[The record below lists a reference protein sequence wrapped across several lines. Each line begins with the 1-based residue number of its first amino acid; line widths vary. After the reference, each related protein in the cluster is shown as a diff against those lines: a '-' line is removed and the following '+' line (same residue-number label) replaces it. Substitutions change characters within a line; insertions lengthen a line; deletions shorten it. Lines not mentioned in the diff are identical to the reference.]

1 MNALAF
7 KPANPDFAAR
17 VRDSFGRQP
26 FMDLLGARIT
36 GLEPG
41 FCEIAVDSR
50 RELTQQH
57 GFVHGGV
64 LASIADSAA
73 GYAAF
78 SLMQAEA
85 SILTV
90 EYKLNILRPGRGDA
104 MVARGRVVKP
114 GKTLTVVQADVFA
127 RSGGREEQVV
137 ASLQT
142 LMCLYGKADDASGA
156 PSAARAF
163 RPTRAIP

>member
-1 MNALAF
+1 MTAPAF
-7 KPANPDFAAR
+7 TASDPAFEAR
-17 VRDSFGRQP
+17 VRDSFARQP
-26 FMDLLGARIT
+26 FMAHLGARLT
-36 GLEPG
+36 ALAPG
-41 FCEIAVDSR
+41 FCEITAGYR

-78 SLMQAEA
+78 SLMPAGA

-90 EYKLNILRPGRGDA
+90 EYKLNILRPGRGEA
-104 MVARGRVVKP
+104 MIARGRVLKP
-114 GKTLTVVQADVFA
+114 GRTLTVVQADVFA
-127 RSGGREEQVV
+127 RGAGGGEEQVV

-142 LMCLYGKADDASGA
+142 LMCLAGKADDASGA
-156 PSAARAF
+156 AGGAR
-163 RPTRAIP
+163 

>member
-1 MNALAF
+1 MSAAF
-7 KPANPDFAAR
+7 QPVDPDFESR

-26 FMDLLGARIT
+26 FMAHLGARIT
-36 GLEPG
+36 ALSPG
-41 FCEIAVDSR
+41 FCEITVDYQKA
-50 RELTQQH
+50 LTQQH

-78 SLMQAEA
+78 SLMPAEA

-90 EYKLNILRPGRGDA
+90 EYKLNILRPGQGEA
-104 MVARGRVVKP
+104 MIARGRVLKP
-114 GKTLTVVQADVFA
+114 GRTLTIVQSDVFA
-127 RSGGREEQVV
+127 RRNGAEAQVV

-142 LMCLYGKADDASGA
+142 LMCLFGKRDAPAREASGA
-156 PSAARAF
+156 AGGAR
-163 RPTRAIP
+163 

>member
-1 MNALAF
+1 MNAGAF
-7 KPANPDFAAR
+7 KPADPHFAAR

-26 FMDLLGARIT
+26 FMDLIGARIT

-41 FCEIAVDSR
+41 FCEITVGHR

-78 SLMQAEA
+78 SLMPTEA

-90 EYKLNILRPGRGDA
+90 EYKLNILRPGQGEA
-104 MVARGRVVKP
+104 MVARGRVLKP
-114 GKTLTVVQADVFA
+114 GRTLTVVQADVFA

-142 LMCLYGKADDASGA
+142 LMCLYGKSDNAPGA
-156 PSAARAF
+156 PGAAR
-163 RPTRAIP
+163 

>member
-1 MNALAF
+1 MTAPAF
-7 KPANPDFAAR
+7 TPANPEYAAR

-26 FMDLLGARIT
+26 FMDHIGARIT
-36 GLEPG
+36 ALSPG
-41 FCEIAVDSR
+41 FCEITVDYR

-78 SLMQAEA
+78 SLMPAEA

-90 EYKLNILRPGRGDA
+90 EYKLNILRPGQGEA
-104 MVARGRVVKP
+104 MIARGRVVKP
-114 GKTLTVVQADVFA
+114 GRTLTVVQADVFA
-127 RSGGREEQVV
+127 QSGGREEQVV

-142 LMCLYGKADDASGA
+142 LMCLYGKADNAPGA
-156 PSAARAF
+156 PGAAR
-163 RPTRAIP
+163 

>member
-1 MNALAF
+1 MSAAF
-7 KPANPDFAAR
+7 QAADPDFESR
-17 VRDSFGRQP
+17 VRDSFARQP
-26 FMDLLGARIT
+26 FMAHLGARLT
-36 GLEPG
+36 ALAPG
-41 FCEIAVDSR
+41 FCEIAVDYR

-78 SLMQAEA
+78 TLMPAEA

-90 EYKLNILRPGRGDA
+90 EYKLNILRPGQGEA
-104 MVARGRVVKP
+104 MIARGRVLKP
-114 GKTLTVVQADVFA
+114 GRTLSIVQADVFA
-127 RSGGREEQVV
+127 WREGREEQVI

-142 LMCLYGKADDASGA
+142 LMCLMGKSDAPARDASGA
-156 PSAARAF
+156 PGGPR
-163 RPTRAIP
+163 

>member
-1 MNALAF
+1 MNAGAF
-7 KPANPDFAAR
+7 TPANPDFAAR

-26 FMDLLGARIT
+26 FMDHIGARIT
-36 GLEPG
+36 NLAPG
-41 FCEIAVDSR
+41 FCEIAIDYR

-78 SLMQAEA
+78 SLMPAEA

-90 EYKLNILRPGRGDA
+90 EYKLNLLRPGRGEA
-104 MVARGRVVKP
+104 MIARGRVLKP
-114 GKTLTVVQADVFA
+114 GRTLTVVQSDVFA
-127 RSGGREEQVV
+127 RRDGGEEQVV
-137 ASLQT
+137 SSLQT
-142 LMCLYGKADDASGA
+142 LMCLYGKADNATGA
-156 PSAARAF
+156 PGM
-163 RPTRAIP
+163 